1 MKSHFR
7 GIITIELDEKTH
19 LEHLKGVRN
28 ITTQEGIVL
37 IIATSKISSSRADK
51 RGESTTI
58 STEDIIKNPFKGIGK
73 SEVLKY
79 NLQGT

>member
-1 MKSHFR
+1 MIKSHFR

-28 ITTQEGIVL
+28 ITAKSCPYRDFLKSVQEGRVEW
-37 IIATSKISSSRADK
+37 

-58 STEDIIKNPFKGIGK
+58 STEDIIKNPF
-73 SEVLKY
+73 
-79 NLQGT
+79 